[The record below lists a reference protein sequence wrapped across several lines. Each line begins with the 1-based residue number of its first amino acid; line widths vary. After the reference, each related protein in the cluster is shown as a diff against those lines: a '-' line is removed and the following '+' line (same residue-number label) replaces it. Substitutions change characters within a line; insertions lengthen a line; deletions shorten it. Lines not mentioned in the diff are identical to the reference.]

1 MKGKEMDQ
9 IRDQARLTIKQPRR
23 VTKRVSNA
31 RGFANTI
38 GVDRA
43 GTSRRNSV
51 TKELSDAAIIQRVD
65 DLIEHQMQFED
76 KTNEQIES
84 LKTMVT
90 AFSKAMWVVHERD
103 FNKDYQSHKKL
114 PDMDDDD
121 LAREQ
126 PSDNNTIINIKRL
139 NTD

>member
-1 MKGKEMDQ
+1 M
-9 IRDQARLTIKQPRR
+9 
-23 VTKRVSNA
+23 SNA
-31 RGFANTI
+31 RERGFANTI
-38 GVDRA
+38 GGDRA